1 MAATMK
7 TRVAAR
13 LRSATGSQGGGQ
25 VVDADDQRNESDA

>member
-13 LRSATGSQGGGQ
+13 LRSATAASGGK
-25 VVDADDQRNESDA
+25 VVDADDQRDECDA